1 MPLSITWSIFLQSNY
16 SEIVVES
23 FFICICVKILLTEH
37 DLLAKKVVSLPNLNG
52 NVAVMAK
59 SNNHVV
65 IMAGGVGSRFWPMST
80 EEKPKQFID
89 VLGVGKSLLQL
100 TYDRFN
106 GICPP
111 ENVWILTNQK
121 YADLLHEQLPEV
133 PVGNILRE
141 PCRRNTAPCI
151 AYVSWR
157 IKNADTKANIVV
169 TPSDHIVTDT
179 TEFRRVITQCLKFTS
194 ESDAVVTLGMHPT
207 RPETGYGYIQA
218 DLRASSMHNK
228 EIFRVDQFREKPDLA
243 TAQLYLKHNNFF
255 WNAGIF
261 IWSATTII
269 NAFRIYAPSIAK
281 IFDNIRTKLGT
292 EEEQALIDERYSQ
305 CESISVDYAIM
316 EKAEEIFV
324 CPADFGWSDLGTWGS
339 LLIQSQRDLYGNA
352 TIGNNISLFDTK
364 NCIVH
369 TTEEKKVVIQG
380 LDGYIVAEKNNTL
393 LVCKLSEE
401 QKIKQYSE

>member
-1 MPLSITWSIFLQSNY
+1 
-16 SEIVVES
+16 
-23 FFICICVKILLTEH
+23 
-37 DLLAKKVVSLPNLNG
+37 
-52 NVAVMAK
+52 MAY
-59 SNNHVV
+59 SNNHLV

-80 EEKPKQFID
+80 EDKPKQFID
-89 VLGVGKSLLQL
+89 VLGVGRSLLQL
-100 TYDRFN
+100 TFDRFK

-111 ENVWILTNQK
+111 ENVWVLTNHK
-121 YADLLHEQLPEV
+121 YADLVHEQLPEV

-157 IKNADTKANIVV
+157 IKNADVNANIVV

-179 TEFRRVITQCLKFTS
+179 EEFRRVIMQGLNFTA
-194 ESDAVVTLGMHPT
+194 ETDAIVTLGMRPN

-218 DLRASSMHNK
+218 DLRSPSARNK

-243 TAQLYLKHNNFF
+243 TAQKYIQQNNFY

-269 NAFRIYAPSIAK
+269 NAFRIYEPSLAK
-281 IFDNIRTKLGT
+281 IFDGIRSKLGT
-292 EEEQALIDERYSQ
+292 QEEQSVIDMRYPE

-324 CPADFGWSDLGTWGS
+324 FPSDFGWSDLGTWGS
-339 LLIQSQRDLYGNA
+339 LLMQSRRDIYGNA
-352 TIGNNISLFDTK
+352 IIGENISLYDTK
-364 NCIVH
+364 NCIIH
-369 TTEEKKVVIQG
+369 TTDNKKTVVQG
-380 LDGYIVAEKNNTL
+380 LDGYIVAEKDGKL
-393 LVCKLSEE
+393 LICKLSEE
-401 QKIKQYSE
+401 QRIKQFSGEA